1 MVALWFVCER
11 GGMVDALSSGGSEC
25 ILVRVQVP
33 PFALFKNVD
42 FSTFFFILWQRLQH
56 NVQQLCICL
65 KMCDR
70 LNSERHKTSDVLKHS
85 GFNFY
90 GHGGLK
96 WNVVQRRRRT

>member
-1 MVALWFVCER
+1 MVALWSVCER

-56 NVQQLCICL
+56 HVQQLCICL

-70 LNSERHKTSDVLKHS
+70 LNSNVIRRHTC
-85 GFNFY
+85 
-90 GHGGLK
+90 
-96 WNVVQRRRRT
+96 

>member
-1 MVALWFVCER
+1 MVALWSVCER

-42 FSTFFFILWQRLQH
+42 FQRSFLFCSIIL
-56 NVQQLCICL
+56 QQLRVCL

-70 LNSERHKTSDVLKHS
+70 LNK
-85 GFNFY
+85 
-90 GHGGLK
+90 
-96 WNVVQRRRRT
+96 